1 MQLLEN
7 LNLLIVEDMESTRR
21 MIGDMVRCLGAGEIY
36 TAGNG
41 LSALKL
47 LKEKK
52 IDIILSD
59 WEMPLLNGI
68 KLLHAVREDPDLR
81 QVRFIM
87 LTAANDKKAVV
98 QASQKGVDNYL
109 IKPVRIETL
118 AEKLK
123 ICLAGD
129 HPYQMDLYHLNIGDY
144 SQGAGNLHQAINHYE
159 RALSH
164 NPENPQAHLS
174 MGETQH
180 KLGDLHAAME
190 SLRESIRLN
199 NHCAQAH
206 FTKSMVHIDLDE
218 PKEAQGE
225 FDIAIELDPQDLKR
239 CTAVARAFLAHGY
252 VDEATSAFK
261 IALDLDPHDA
271 VLYNKMGIAL
281 RKCNRFEEAL
291 EQYKKALALRPDDP
305 TLLFNMS
312 KAYLSLEM
320 NLKAKETLKRVLE
333 INPDFK
339 EAEELLVSVG

>member
-1 MQLLEN
+1 MQLLED

-21 MIGDMVRCLGAGEIY
+21 SIGEMVRCLGAGVVY
-36 TAGNG
+36 SAGNG

-52 IDIILSD
+52 IDIVLSD

-68 KLLHAVREDPDLR
+68 KLLRAVREDPALR
-81 QVRFIM
+81 RIRFIM

-98 QASQKGVDNYL
+98 QASQGGVNSYL
-109 IKPVRIETL
+109 IKPVRIEIL
-118 AEKLK
+118 AEKLRD
-123 ICLAGD
+123 CLGGN

-144 SQGAGNLHQAINHYE
+144 SLEKGNLKQAMDHFQK
-159 RALSH
+159 ALHH
-164 NPENPQAHLS
+164 NPENSRIHLS

-180 KLGDLHAAME
+180 KLGDLHAAMK

-199 NHCAQAH
+199 NQCAQAH
-206 FTKSMVHIDLDE
+206 FAKSMVHIDLDE
-218 PKEAQGE
+218 PKDAREE
-225 FDIAIELDPQDLKR
+225 FDIAIEIDPQDLKR
-239 CTAVARAFLAHGY
+239 CTAVAQAFLAHGY

-261 IALDLDPHDA
+261 IALNLDPHDA

-281 RKCNRFEEAL
+281 RKSGRFEEAL

-320 NLKAKETLKRVLE
+320 HLKARKTLRRVLE
-333 INPDFK
+333 IDPDFK
-339 EAEELLVSVG
+339 EAEELLAVC